1 LTEGAGLN
9 YDEAIEWLFS
19 IRRLGAERTLE
30 PVHRLLKP
38 LGDPYKSF
46 KSIHVTGT
54 NGKGSTSAM
63 IASILR
69 AAGYKVGLFTSP
81 HLIEFTE
88 RIVVD
93 GEQMPRAEVVR
104 LLERIRPLVEE
115 LHKGPEQI
123 RPLFFDIVTA
133 MAFKYFE
140 EVGVDFAVLEVGMG
154 GRLDATNIVQ
164 PLVSVITNVSLEHTE
179 VLGGTVLEIAR
190 EKGGIIKPGGVL
202 VTATQDD
209 EVYALFK
216 EICGKLGSRIFRV
229 GEDITFQKGASSL
242 EGQSLTIR
250 GLRGRYDLFTPLLG
264 DHQLLN
270 ASAAVGAVE
279 ALSFSGVDIP
289 ADAIVRGLREVRWP
303 GRLEVMQRMPLVVLD
318 SAKDAE
324 AMKALREAVKGLPH
338 RRLIAVVSISSDKNI
353 PLMIGY
359 LTEVAD
365 RFIVTTHSVM
375 GRAARPSIIVDE
387 VMKHGKPFDIVAGVD
402 EAVDRAVSLA
412 GNGDM
417 VLVTG
422 SVFLVGEARRRWLG
436 KPVGAQ

>member
-1 LTEGAGLN
+1 MN
-9 YDEAIEWLFS
+9 YDEAVEWLFS

-30 PVHRLLKP
+30 PVYGLLKP

-81 HLIEFTE
+81 HLMEFTE

-93 GEQMPRAEVVR
+93 GEQIPRADVVR
-104 LLERIRPLVEE
+104 LIELLRPIVEE
-115 LHKGPEQI
+115 LHREPEPV

-133 MAFKYFE
+133 MAFQYFA

-154 GRLDATNIVQ
+154 GRLDATNVVQ

-179 VLGGTVLEIAR
+179 VLGNTVLEIAR

-209 EVYALFK
+209 EVYALFN
-216 EICGKLGSRIFRV
+216 EICGRLGSRIFRV
-229 GEDITFQKGASSL
+229 GKDITFRKGRSSL
-242 EGQSLTIR
+242 EGQSLSIK
-250 GLRGRYDLFTPLLG
+250 GLRGSYDLFTPLLG

-279 ALSFSGVDIP
+279 ALSFSSVDIP
-289 ADAIVRGLREVRWP
+289 AEAIARGLREVRWP
-303 GRLEVMQRMPLVVLD
+303 GRLEVMQNRPLVVLD

-324 AMKALREAVKGLPH
+324 AMRALKEAVKDFRHG
-338 RRLIAVVSISSDKNI
+338 RLIVVVSISSDKNI

-375 GRAARPSIIVDE
+375 GRAARPGVIVDE
-387 VMKHGKPFDIVAGVD
+387 VTRQGKPCEVVAGVD
-402 EAVDRAVSLA
+402 EAVDKAISLA
-412 GNGDM
+412 GEDDM

>member
-1 LTEGAGLN
+1 LN
-9 YDEAIEWLFS
+9 YDEAVEWLFS

-30 PVHRLLKP
+30 PVYGLLKP
-38 LGDPYKSF
+38 LDDPYKRF

-93 GEQMPRAEVVR
+93 GEQIPRADVVR
-104 LLERIRPLVEE
+104 LLKRIRPIVEE
-115 LHKGPEQI
+115 LHKGPEPI

-133 MAFKYFE
+133 TAFQYFA

-154 GRLDATNIVQ
+154 GRLDATNVVN

-216 EICGKLGSRIFRV
+216 ETCRRLDSRIFRV
-229 GEDITFQKGASSL
+229 GTDITFQKRSSGIG
-242 EGQSLTIR
+242 GQSFR
-250 GLRGRYDLFTPLLG
+250 VNGLRGRYDIYTSLLG

-270 ASAAVGAVE
+270 ASTAIGAVE
-279 ALSFSGVDIP
+279 ALSFSGIIVP
-289 ADAIVRGLREVRWP
+289 AEAIARGLRETRWP
-303 GRLEVMQRMPLVVLD
+303 GRLEVMQRRPLVVLD

-324 AMKALREAVKGLPH
+324 AMRALRDAVKGFRH
-338 RRLIAVVSISSDKNI
+338 GRLIAVVSVSSDKNI

-359 LTEVAD
+359 LAEVAD

-375 GRAARPSIIVDE
+375 GRAARPSVIVDE
-387 VMKHGKPFDIVAGVD
+387 VARHGKPYEVVAGV
-402 EAVDRAVSLA
+402 EGAVDRAISLA
-412 GNGDM
+412 GEDDM

>member
-1 LTEGAGLN
+1 LN
-9 YDEAIEWLFS
+9 YDEAVEWLFS

-30 PVHRLLKP
+30 PVYGLLKP

-81 HLIEFTE
+81 HLMEFTE

-93 GEQMPRAEVVR
+93 GEQIPRADVVR
-104 LLERIRPLVEE
+104 LIELLRPIVEE
-115 LHKGPEQI
+115 LHREPEPV

-154 GRLDATNIVQ
+154 GRLDATNVVQ

-179 VLGGTVLEIAR
+179 VLGNTVLEIAR

-209 EVYALFK
+209 EVYALFN
-216 EICGKLGSRIFRV
+216 EICGRLGSRIFRV
-229 GEDITFQKGASSL
+229 GKDITFRKGRSSL
-242 EGQSLTIR
+242 EGQSLSIK
-250 GLRGRYDLFTPLLG
+250 GLRGSYDLFTPLLG

-279 ALSFSGVDIP
+279 ALSFSSVDIP
-289 ADAIVRGLREVRWP
+289 AEAIARGLREVRWP
-303 GRLEVMQRMPLVVLD
+303 GRLEVMQNRPLVVLD

-324 AMKALREAVKGLPH
+324 AMRALKEAVKDFRHG
-338 RRLIAVVSISSDKNI
+338 RLIVVVSISSDKNI

-375 GRAARPSIIVDE
+375 GRAARPGVIVDE
-387 VMKHGKPFDIVAGVD
+387 VTRQGKPCEVVAGVD
-402 EAVDRAVSLA
+402 EAVDKAISLA
-412 GNGDM
+412 GEDDM

>member
-1 LTEGAGLN
+1 MN
-9 YDEAIEWLFS
+9 YDEAVEWLFS

-30 PVHRLLKP
+30 PVYGLLKP

-81 HLIEFTE
+81 HLMEFTE

-93 GEQMPRAEVVR
+93 GEQIPRADVVR
-104 LLERIRPLVEE
+104 LIELLRPIVEE
-115 LHKGPEQI
+115 LHREPEPV

-154 GRLDATNIVQ
+154 GRLDATNVVQ

-179 VLGGTVLEIAR
+179 VLGNTVLEIAR

-209 EVYALFK
+209 EVYALFN
-216 EICGKLGSRIFRV
+216 EICGRLGSRIFRV
-229 GEDITFQKGASSL
+229 GKDITFRKGRSSL
-242 EGQSLTIR
+242 EGQSLSIK
-250 GLRGRYDLFTPLLG
+250 GLRGSYDLFTPLLG

-279 ALSFSGVDIP
+279 ALSFSSVDIP
-289 ADAIVRGLREVRWP
+289 AEAIARGLREVRWP
-303 GRLEVMQRMPLVVLD
+303 GRLEVMQNRPLVVLD

-324 AMKALREAVKGLPH
+324 AMRALKEAVKDFRHG
-338 RRLIAVVSISSDKNI
+338 RLIVVVSISSDKNI

-375 GRAARPSIIVDE
+375 GRAARPGVIVDE
-387 VMKHGKPFDIVAGVD
+387 VTRHGKPCEVVAGVD
-402 EAVDRAVSLA
+402 EAVDKAISLA
-412 GNGDM
+412 GEDDM

>member
-1 LTEGAGLN
+1 MN
-9 YDEAIEWLFS
+9 YDEAVEWLFS

-30 PVHRLLKP
+30 PAYRLLKP

-81 HLIEFTE
+81 HLMEFTE

-93 GEQMPRAEVVR
+93 GEQIPRADVVR
-104 LLERIRPLVEE
+104 LLKRIRPIVEE
-115 LHKGPEQI
+115 LHRGPEPI

-140 EVGVDFAVLEVGMG
+140 EVRVDFAVLEAGMG
-154 GRLDATNIVQ
+154 GRLDATNVVQ

-179 VLGGTVLEIAR
+179 VLGSTVLEIAR

-209 EVYALFK
+209 EVYALFR
-216 EICGKLGSRIFRV
+216 ETCEKLGSRIFRV
-229 GEDITFQKGASSL
+229 GENITFRKGRSSL
-242 EGQSLTIR
+242 EGQNLTIK
-250 GLRGRYDLFTPLLG
+250 GLRGSYDLFTPLLG

-279 ALSFSGVDIP
+279 ALSFSGVDVP
-289 ADAIVRGLREVRWP
+289 AEAIARGLREVRWP
-303 GRLEVMQRMPLVVLD
+303 GRLEVMQRRPLVVLD

-324 AMKALREAVKGLPH
+324 AMKALKEAVKEFSH
-338 RRLIAVVSISSDKNI
+338 RRLIVVVSISSDKNI
-353 PLMIGY
+353 PLMIGH

-387 VMKHGKPFDIVAGVD
+387 VTRHGKPCDVVTGVD
-402 EAVDRAVSLA
+402 EAVDRAISLA
-412 GNGDM
+412 GEDDM

-422 SVFLVGEARRRWLG
+422 SVFLVGEARRRWLR

>member
-1 LTEGAGLN
+1 MN
-9 YDEAIEWLFS
+9 YDEAVEWLFS

-30 PVHRLLKP
+30 PVYGLLKP

-81 HLIEFTE
+81 HLMEFTE

-93 GEQMPRAEVVR
+93 GEQIPRADVVR
-104 LLERIRPLVEE
+104 LLERIRPIVEE
-115 LHKGPEQI
+115 LHKGPEPI

-133 MAFKYFE
+133 MAFKYFK
-140 EVGVDFAVLEVGMG
+140 EVCVDFAVLEVGMG
-154 GRLDATNIVQ
+154 GRLDATNVVQ

-179 VLGGTVLEIAR
+179 VLGNTVLEIAR

-216 EICGKLGSRIFRV
+216 EICGRLGSRIFRV
-229 GEDITFQKGASSL
+229 GKDITFRKGISSL
-242 EGQSLTIR
+242 EGQSLRIK
-250 GLRGRYDLFTPLLG
+250 GLRGSYDLFTPLLG

-279 ALSFSGVDIP
+279 ALSFSGVDVP
-289 ADAIVRGLREVRWP
+289 AEAIARGLREVRWP
-303 GRLEVMQRMPLVVLD
+303 GRLEVMQRRPLVVLD

-324 AMKALREAVKGLPH
+324 AMRALKEAVKGFRH
-338 RRLIAVVSISSDKNI
+338 RRLIVVVSISSDKNI

-375 GRAARPSIIVDE
+375 GRAARPNIIVDE
-387 VMKHGKPFDIVAGVD
+387 VTRHGKPCEVIAGVD
-402 EAVDRAVSLA
+402 EAVDRAISLA
-412 GNGDM
+412 GEDDM

>member
-1 LTEGAGLN
+1 LN
-9 YDEAIEWLFS
+9 YDEAVEWLFS

-30 PVHRLLKP
+30 PAYRLLKP

-81 HLIEFTE
+81 HLMEFTE

-93 GEQMPRAEVVR
+93 GEQIPRADVVR
-104 LLERIRPLVEE
+104 LLKRIRPIVEE
-115 LHKGPEQI
+115 LHRGPEPI

-140 EVGVDFAVLEVGMG
+140 EVRVDFAVLEAGMG
-154 GRLDATNIVQ
+154 GRLDATNVVQ

-179 VLGGTVLEIAR
+179 VLGSTVLEIAR

-209 EVYALFK
+209 EVYALFR
-216 EICGKLGSRIFRV
+216 ETCEKLGSRIFRV
-229 GEDITFQKGASSL
+229 GENITFRKGRSSL
-242 EGQSLTIR
+242 EGQNLTIK
-250 GLRGRYDLFTPLLG
+250 GLRGSYDLFTPLLG

-289 ADAIVRGLREVRWP
+289 AEAITRGLREVRWP
-303 GRLEVMQRMPLVVLD
+303 GRLEVMQSRPLVVLD

-324 AMKALREAVKGLPH
+324 AMRALKEAVKEFSH
-338 RRLIAVVSISSDKNI
+338 RRLIVVVSISSDKNI

-387 VMKHGKPFDIVAGVD
+387 VTRHGKPCDVVTGVD
-402 EAVDRAVSLA
+402 EAVDRAISLA
-412 GNGDM
+412 GEDDM

-436 KPVGAQ
+436 KPVGVQ

>member
-1 LTEGAGLN
+1 MN

-30 PVHRLLKP
+30 PVYGLLKP

-81 HLIEFTE
+81 HLMEFTE

-93 GEQMPRAEVVR
+93 GEQILRADVVR
-104 LLERIRPLVEE
+104 LLERIRPIVEE
-115 LHKGPEQI
+115 LHKGPEPI

-133 MAFKYFE
+133 MAFRYFE
-140 EVGVDFAVLEVGMG
+140 EADVDFAVLEVGMG
-154 GRLDATNIVQ
+154 GRLDATNVVQ

-179 VLGGTVLEIAR
+179 VLGNTVLEIAR

-202 VTATQDD
+202 VTATQDN

-229 GEDITFQKGASSL
+229 GKDITFRKGRSNI
-242 EGQSLTIR
+242 EGQSFIIK
-250 GLRGRYDLFTPLLG
+250 GLRESYDLFTPLLG

-289 ADAIVRGLREVRWP
+289 PEAIARGLREVRWP
-303 GRLEVMQRMPLVVLD
+303 GRLEVMQRRPLVVLD

-324 AMKALREAVKGLPH
+324 AMRALRDAVKGFRH
-338 RRLIAVVSISSDKNI
+338 GKFIIVVSISSDKNI

-359 LTEVAD
+359 LAEVAD

-375 GRAARPSIIVDE
+375 GRAAKPSVIVDE
-387 VMKHGKPFDIVAGVD
+387 VAGRGKPCEVVAGVK
-402 EAVDRAVSLA
+402 EAVDRAISLA
-412 GNGDM
+412 GEDDM

-422 SVFLVGEARRRWLG
+422 SVFLVGEARRRWLV

>member
-1 LTEGAGLN
+1 LN
-9 YDEAIEWLFS
+9 YDEAIKWLFS

-30 PVHRLLKP
+30 PVHGLLKP

-93 GEQMPRAEVVR
+93 GEQIPRADVVR
-104 LLERIRPLVEE
+104 LIDLLKPIVEE
-115 LHKGPEQI
+115 LNAGPSPVH
-123 RPLFFDIVTA
+123 PLFFDIVTA

-154 GRLDATNIVQ
+154 GRLDATNVIQ

-179 VLGGTVLEIAR
+179 VLGNTILEIAR

-202 VTATQDD
+202 VTAIQDD
-209 EVYALFK
+209 EVYTLFK

-229 GEDITFQKGASSL
+229 GNDITFRKGRSGI
-242 EGQSLTIR
+242 EGQSLRIK
-250 GLRGRYDLFTPLLG
+250 GLRESYDLFTPLLG
-264 DHQLLN
+264 GHQLLN

-279 ALSFSGVDIP
+279 ALSFSGVDVP
-289 ADAIVRGLREVRWP
+289 AKAIALGLREVRWP
-303 GRLEVMQRMPLVVLD
+303 GRLEVMQRKPLVVLD

-324 AMKALREAVKGLPH
+324 AMRALKEAVKGFSH
-338 RRLIAVVSISSDKNI
+338 RGLIAVVSISSDKNI

-359 LTEVAD
+359 LAEVAD

-375 GRAARPSIIVDE
+375 GRAARPSVIVDE
-387 VMKHGKPFDIVAGVD
+387 VAGHGKPYEVVAGVD
-402 EAVDRAVSLA
+402 EAVDRALSLA
-412 GNGDM
+412 GEDDM

-422 SVFLVGEARRRWLG
+422 SVFLVGEARRHWLG

>member
-1 LTEGAGLN
+1 MN
-9 YDEAIEWLFS
+9 YDEAVEWLFS

-30 PVHRLLKP
+30 PVYGLLKP

-81 HLIEFTE
+81 HLMEFTE

-93 GEQMPRAEVVR
+93 GEQIPRADVVR
-104 LLERIRPLVEE
+104 LLERIRPIVDE
-115 LHKGPEQI
+115 LHRGPELV

-133 MAFKYFE
+133 TAFQYFA

-154 GRLDATNIVQ
+154 GRLDATNVVN

-216 EICGKLGSRIFRV
+216 ETCRRLDSRIFRV
-229 GEDITFQKGASSL
+229 GTDITFQKRSFGIG
-242 EGQSLTIR
+242 GQSFR
-250 GLRGRYDLFTPLLG
+250 VNGLRGRYDLFTLLLG

-279 ALSFSGVDIP
+279 ALSFSGIEVP
-289 ADAIVRGLREVRWP
+289 AEAIARGLRETRWP
-303 GRLEVMQRMPLVVLD
+303 GRLEVMQRRPLVVLD

-324 AMKALREAVKGLPH
+324 AMRALRDAVKGFRH
-338 RRLIAVVSISSDKNI
+338 GRLIAVVSISSDKNI

-359 LTEVAD
+359 LAEVAD

-375 GRAARPSIIVDE
+375 GRAARPSVIVDE
-387 VMKHGKPFDIVAGVD
+387 VARRGKPYEVVASVEG
-402 EAVDRAVSLA
+402 AVDRAISLA
-412 GNGDM
+412 GEDDM

>member
-1 LTEGAGLN
+1 LN
-9 YDEAIEWLFS
+9 YDEAVEWLFS

-30 PVHRLLKP
+30 PVYGLLKP

-69 AAGYKVGLFTSP
+69 AAGFKVGLFTSP

-93 GEQMPRAEVVR
+93 GEQIPRADVVR
-104 LLERIRPLVEE
+104 LLERIRPIVDE
-115 LHKGPEQI
+115 LHRGPELV

-133 MAFKYFE
+133 TAFQYFA

-154 GRLDATNIVQ
+154 GRLDATNVVN

-216 EICGKLGSRIFRV
+216 ETCRRLDSRIFRV
-229 GEDITFQKGASSL
+229 GTDITFQKRSFGIG
-242 EGQSLTIR
+242 GQSFR
-250 GLRGRYDLFTPLLG
+250 VNGLRGRYDLFTLLLG

-279 ALSFSGVDIP
+279 ALSFSGIEVP
-289 ADAIVRGLREVRWP
+289 AEAIARGLKETRWP
-303 GRLEVMQRMPLVVLD
+303 GRLEVMQRRPLVVLD

-324 AMKALREAVKGLPH
+324 AMRALRDAVKGFRH
-338 RRLIAVVSISSDKNI
+338 GRLIAVVSISSDKNI

-359 LTEVAD
+359 LAEVAD

-375 GRAARPSIIVDE
+375 GRAARPSVIVDE
-387 VMKHGKPFDIVAGVD
+387 VARRGKPYEVVASVEG
-402 EAVDRAVSLA
+402 AVDRAISLA
-412 GNGDM
+412 GEDDM

>member
-1 LTEGAGLN
+1 MN
-9 YDEAIEWLFS
+9 YDEAVEWLFS

-30 PVHRLLKP
+30 PVYGLLKP

-81 HLIEFTE
+81 HLMEFTE

-93 GEQMPRAEVVR
+93 GEQIPRADVVR
-104 LLERIRPLVEE
+104 LIELLRPIVEE
-115 LHKGPEQI
+115 LHREPEPV

-154 GRLDATNIVQ
+154 GRLDATNVVQ

-179 VLGGTVLEIAR
+179 VLGNTVLEIAR

-216 EICGKLGSRIFRV
+216 EICGRLGSRIFRV
-229 GEDITFQKGASSL
+229 GKEITFRKVRSSL
-242 EGQSLTIR
+242 EGQSLSIK
-250 GLRGRYDLFTPLLG
+250 GLRGSYDLFTPLLG

-279 ALSFSGVDIP
+279 ALSFSGVDVP
-289 ADAIVRGLREVRWP
+289 AEAIARGLREVRWP
-303 GRLEVMQRMPLVVLD
+303 GRLEVMQRRPLVVLD
-318 SAKDAE
+318 SAKDVE
-324 AMKALREAVKGLPH
+324 AMRALKEAVKNFSH
-338 RRLIAVVSISSDKNI
+338 KKLIAVVSISSDKNI

-359 LTEVAD
+359 LTEVTD

-375 GRAARPSIIVDE
+375 GRAAGPSVIVDE
-387 VMKHGKPFDIVAGVD
+387 VTRHGKPCEVVSGVD
-402 EAVDRAVSLA
+402 EAVDRALSLA
-412 GNGDM
+412 GEDDM

>member
-1 LTEGAGLN
+1 MN
-9 YDEAIEWLFS
+9 YDEAVEWLFS

-30 PVHRLLKP
+30 PVYGLLKP

-69 AAGYKVGLFTSP
+69 AAGFKVGLFTSP

-93 GEQMPRAEVVR
+93 GEQIPRADVVR
-104 LLERIRPLVEE
+104 LLERIRPIVDE
-115 LHKGPEQI
+115 LHRGPELV

-133 MAFKYFE
+133 TAFQYFA

-154 GRLDATNIVQ
+154 GRLDATNVVN

-216 EICGKLGSRIFRV
+216 ETCRRLDSRIFRV
-229 GEDITFQKGASSL
+229 GTDITFQKRSFGIG
-242 EGQSLTIR
+242 GQSFR
-250 GLRGRYDLFTPLLG
+250 VNGLRGRYDLFTLLLG

-279 ALSFSGVDIP
+279 ALSFSGIEVP
-289 ADAIVRGLREVRWP
+289 AEAIARGLKETRWP
-303 GRLEVMQRMPLVVLD
+303 GRLEVMQRRPLVVLD

-324 AMKALREAVKGLPH
+324 AMRALRDAVKGFRH
-338 RRLIAVVSISSDKNI
+338 GRLIAVVSISSDKNI

-359 LTEVAD
+359 LAEVAD

-375 GRAARPSIIVDE
+375 GRAARPSVIVDE
-387 VMKHGKPFDIVAGVD
+387 VARRGKPYEVVASVEG
-402 EAVDRAVSLA
+402 AVDRAISLA
-412 GNGDM
+412 GEDDM

>member
-1 LTEGAGLN
+1 LN
-9 YDEAIEWLFS
+9 YDEAVDWLFS

-30 PVHRLLKP
+30 PVYRLLKP

-154 GRLDATNIVQ
+154 GRLDATNVVQ

-216 EICGKLGSRIFRV
+216 EICGKLGSCIFRV

-242 EGQSLTIR
+242 DGQNLMIR

-279 ALSFSGVDIP
+279 ALSFSGIDIP

-303 GRLEVMQRMPLVVLD
+303 GRLEVMQRRPLVVLD

-324 AMKALREAVKGLPH
+324 AMKALKEAVKGLPH

-359 LTEVAD
+359 LTEIAD

-375 GRAARPSIIVDE
+375 GRAARPSIIIDE
-387 VMKHGKPFDIVAGVD
+387 VMKHGKPYDIVAGVD

-412 GNGDM
+412 GNEDM